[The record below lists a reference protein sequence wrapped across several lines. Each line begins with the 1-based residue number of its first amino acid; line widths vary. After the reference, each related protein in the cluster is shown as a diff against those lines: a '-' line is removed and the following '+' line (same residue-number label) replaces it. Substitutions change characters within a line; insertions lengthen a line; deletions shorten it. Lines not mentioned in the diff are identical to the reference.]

1 MASYYWRFYVSTS
14 TIYFINT
21 LYTVSKTYEH
31 SILKSLFLAFA
42 RCEIISLRVL
52 PISTPVTHEIK
63 KGNKKDEKRRER
75 ERDTKDVY
83 RYSWPMQMQDR
94 LFCARTR
101 GWRFYERLTLLRSQP
116 VQRTIRSRSND
127 ASFDGIRQT
136 ATYLRYA
143 RSFTREP

>member
-21 LYTVSKTYEH
+21 LYTVSKTSYP
-31 SILKSLFLAFA
+31 ILKSLFLAFA

-63 KGNKKDEKRRER
+63 KGNKKDEKRER